1 MSTIQE
7 KKQLLIDWETKR
19 CAEIIKRITEQ
30 PDVEIDGIFIAA
42 PWGEVSL
49 WADVKGVDELHE
61 LLHKLRLQI
70 GEYKLESYWVPYDGK
85 VMTRYTFGETCVKIG
100 IETTEENAVIK
111 HLSNGKCKV
120 EHELTKRVVC
130 GL

>member
-19 CAEIIKRITEQ
+19 CAETIKRITEQ
-30 PDVEIDGIFIAA
+30 PDVEIDGISIAA

-49 WADVKGVDELHE
+49 WADVNNVDELQE

>member
-1 MSTIQE
+1 MSTIQV
-7 KKQLLIDWETKR
+7 KKQHLIDWQTKR

-100 IETTEENAVIK
+100 IETAEENAVIK